1 MKRQSALEKI
11 KRSWQRFK
19 ADAPGNRFQQQF
31 KRRHEVAR
39 TPLQKALVVG
49 SGVLF
54 TGIGIV
60 LFFLPG
66 PGALFV
72 LLGAVLIA
80 QRSLRVARALDWTE
94 IRVRKLLARGFGVWR
109 QFSAAVK
116 IFLVGL
122 AVAAAAAV
130 GFGAFKFLAA

>member
-1 MKRQSALEKI
+1 MLEQI
-11 KRSWQRFK
+11 KRSWERFK
-19 ADAPGNRFQQQF
+19 ADSPGNRFQQQF
-31 KRRHEVAR
+31 KRGQRVSR

-60 LFFLPG
+60 LFFVPG
-66 PGALFV
+66 PGVLFV

-80 QRSLRVARALDWTE
+80 QWSLRLARALDWTE
-94 IRVRKLLARGFGVWR
+94 IRVRKLLARSSGVWR

-122 AVAAAAAV
+122 AVIAAAAV
-130 GFGAFKFLAA
+130 GFGAFKFLVA

>member
-1 MKRQSALEKI
+1 MFKTI

-19 ADAPGNRFQQQF
+19 ADPPGQRFQQQF

-49 SGVLF
+49 GGVFL
-54 TGIGIV
+54 TGVGIF

-66 PGALFV
+66 PGVLFV

-80 QRSLRVARALDWTE
+80 QQSLTVARALDWTE
-94 IRVRKLLARGFGVWR
+94 IRLRKLFGQSVGAWR
-109 QFSAAVK
+109 RFSAAVK
-116 IFLVGL
+116 ILLVGL
-122 AVAAAAAV
+122 ALVAAAAL
-130 GFGAFKFLAA
+130 GFGAFKFLTA

>member
-1 MKRQSALEKI
+1 MLEKI
-11 KRSWQRFK
+11 KGSWESFK
-19 ADAPGNRFQQQF
+19 ADSPGKRFQQQF
-31 KRRHEVAR
+31 KRRHELAR
-39 TPLQKALVVG
+39 SPLQKALVVG
-49 SGVLF
+49 SGVLL

-80 QRSLRVARALDWTE
+80 QWSLTLARALDWTE
-94 IRVRKLLARGFGVWR
+94 IRVRKLLALSCNVWR

-122 AVAAAAAV
+122 AIIAAAV
-130 GFGAFKFLAA
+130 VGVSAFTLLAA

>member
-1 MKRQSALEKI
+1 L
-11 KRSWQRFK
+11 
-19 ADAPGNRFQQQF
+19 
-31 KRRHEVAR
+31 
-39 TPLQKALVVG
+39 L
-49 SGVLF
+49 

-80 QRSLRVARALDWTE
+80 QHSLTVARALDWTE
-94 IRVRKLLARGFGVWR
+94 IRVRKLLALSCGVWR

-122 AVAAAAAV
+122 AVVVAAAV
-130 GFGAFKFLAA
+130 GFGALTLLAA

>member
-1 MKRQSALEKI
+1 MLEQI
-11 KRSWQRFK
+11 KASWQRFK
-19 ADAPGNRFQQQF
+19 ADSPGTRFQQQF

-54 TGIGIV
+54 TGVGIV
-60 LFFLPG
+60 LFFVPG

-80 QRSLRVARALDWTE
+80 QWSLRVARALDRTE
-94 IRVRKLLARGFGVWR
+94 IRTRKLLAQSSGIWR
-109 QFSAAVK
+109 QFSAVVK
-116 IFLVGL
+116 IFLIGL
-122 AVAAAAAV
+122 AVIAAAAV
-130 GFGAFKFLAA
+130 GFGAFTILVA

>member
-1 MKRQSALEKI
+1 MLEQI
-11 KRSWQRFK
+11 KRSWERFK
-19 ADAPGNRFQQQF
+19 ADSPGNRFQQQF
-31 KRRHEVAR
+31 KRGQRVSR

-60 LFFLPG
+60 LFFVPG
-66 PGALFV
+66 PGVLFV

-80 QRSLRVARALDWTE
+80 QWSLRLARALDWTE
-94 IRVRKLLARGFGVWR
+94 IRVRKLLARSSGVWR

-116 IFLVGL
+116 IFLIGL
-122 AVAAAAAV
+122 AVIAAAAV
-130 GFGAFKFLAA
+130 GFGAFKFLVA

>member
-1 MKRQSALEKI
+1 MVEKI
-11 KRSWQRFK
+11 KDSWQRFK
-19 ADAPGNRFQQQF
+19 ADSPGQRFQQQF
-31 KRRHEVAR
+31 KRHHEVAR

-80 QRSLRVARALDWTE
+80 QRSLTVARALDSTE
-94 IRVRKLLARGFGVWR
+94 IRVRKLLARRRGIWR
-109 QFSAAVK
+109 RFSAAVK

-122 AVAAAAAV
+122 AVVTAAAV
-130 GFGAFKFLAA
+130 GFGVFNFFAA